1 MSVDAVQTGL
11 AKQVTPR
18 LPMVL
23 RLALRE
29 LRGGLSGFYVFVACV
44 ALGVAV
50 ITAVG
55 ALGDGLRLGLDRQG
69 ELLLGGDVRLSRSH
83 RKADAEERAWMAR
96 RGRVAEM
103 ATMRAIARRVDGQE
117 QALVEIKAVDQSYP
131 LIGQVTLKDGVQLA
145 TAIRGGQKPGG
156 AAVDPILLE
165 RLKLSVGDFISV
177 GSAKVAIR
185 GIVVDEPDRL
195 TNRLT
200 FGPRIF
206 ISQETLAA
214 TGLAKPGSLVRWRYS
229 LSFGKTPGEDVSE
242 AEFKAFR
249 AALKTDLAQSGF
261 MIRDRRN
268 PAPRV
273 ARTLERL
280 RQFLTLIGLTALLVG
295 GVGVANAV
303 ATFIDR
309 RRKVIASFK
318 SLGAPGSTIF
328 AIYLIEVLLLAGL
341 GILIGLLIGAV
352 VPMAVTTTLGEALP
366 LKMEFAVS
374 LRSLA
379 TASAYGF
386 LVAFVFVL
394 WPLGRAEL
402 VRAGVLFRE
411 QVAPE
416 RILPRWWVI
425 GLTCLSIVTLAA
437 FAILTS
443 DARDIA
449 SYFVLGLGALL
460 AVFLGLGIAVTWLAR
475 KLPRP
480 KSPELALAIGNIGAP
495 GGLTRAVVL
504 SLGSGLTLLVAV
516 ALADA
521 SLVAELTGRLPAT
534 SPSYF
539 VLDIPRD
546 ERKTFADVV
555 KRSSPKAQLAE
566 APMLRG
572 RIVTLN
578 GRPTEQIKAP
588 PNAQWVLNGDRG
600 LSYAT
605 DVPEG
610 SKVVEGKWWPKDYD
624 GEPLVSFEVEIA
636 RGLGLSIGDTV
647 TVNVLGRNL
656 AVRIANLREVKWES
670 LAINFVMVF
679 SPNALKAAPH
689 NLLATLT
696 LPASATLAEEAA
708 LAQAISRALPTVTTI
723 RVRDAINAFNAIFAR
738 VMVAVRVAGGVTLLA
753 GALVLAGALATAQRR
768 RVQLAAILKA
778 IGATRRKILSAHL
791 LEYLLLGSATAL
803 IAVGLGTLAAWITLT
818 AVMDVQFLFSV
829 RAVLEALGLSLGL
842 VLIFG
847 GYGTWRT
854 LQAPVVPYLRSE

>member
-1 MSVDAVQTGL
+1 MSVEVAQAVAPARSGFQM
-11 AKQVTPR
+11 
-18 LPMVL
+18 PMIL
-23 RLALRE
+23 RLALRD

-83 RKADAEERAWMAR
+83 RKADQTERAWMAQR
-96 RGRVAEM
+96 ARVAEM
-103 ATMRAIARRVDGQE
+103 ATMRAIARRSDGKE
-117 QALVEIKAVDQSYP
+117 QLLVEIKAVDGAYP
-131 LIGQVTLKDGVQLA
+131 LVGQVTLKGDVGLT
-145 TAIRGGQKPGG
+145 TAIRESAQPG

-165 RLKLSVGDFISV
+165 RLKLAVGDSLSLGNATIP
-177 GSAKVAIR
+177 IR
-185 GIVVDEPDRL
+185 AVIKEEPDRL
-195 TNRLT
+195 SNRLT
-200 FGPRIF
+200 FGPRVL
-206 ISQETLAA
+206 ISQATLAT

-229 LSFGKTPGEDVSE
+229 LSFKGKSDDAIAV
-242 AEFKAFR
+242 ADFKAFR
-249 AALKTDLAQSGF
+249 ARLKADLAQSGF
-261 MIRDRRN
+261 MIKDRRN

-309 RRKVIASFK
+309 RRKVIAVFK
-318 SLGAPGSTIF
+318 SVGARGSTIF
-328 AIYLIEVLLLAGL
+328 GIYLIEVMLIAGS
-341 GILIGLLIGAV
+341 GVLIGLAVGALLPLLLNDV
-352 VPMAVTTTLGEALP
+352 LGELLP

-374 LRSLA
+374 ARSLA
-379 TASAYGF
+379 TAASYGF
-386 LVAFVFVL
+386 LVAFVFIL

-402 VRAGVLFRE
+402 VRPGVLFRE

-416 RILPRWWVI
+416 RVWPRWWVMA
-425 GLTCLSIVTLAA
+425 LSALSVAALAG
-437 FAILTS
+437 FAIFTS
-443 DARDIA
+443 DSRAIA
-449 SYFVLGLGALL
+449 VYFVVGLSLL
-460 AVFLGLGIAVTWLAR
+460 FAVFLGLGTAVTWLAR
-475 KLPRP
+475 KLPRS
-480 KSPELALAIGNIGAP
+480 KRPELALAISNIGAP

-521 SLVAELTGRLPAT
+521 SLVAELTGRLPTT

-539 VLDIPRD
+539 VLDIPLN
-546 ERKTFADVV
+546 ERAAFAKVV
-555 KRSSPKAQLAE
+555 QRTAPEARIIE

-572 RIVTLN
+572 RLVTLK
-578 GRPTEQIKAP
+578 GRPTDEIKAP
-588 PNAQWVLNGDRG
+588 PSAQWVLNGDRG

-605 DVPEG
+605 EVPEG
-610 SKVVEGKWWPKDYD
+610 SKVVAGTWWPADYD

-636 RGLGLSIGDTV
+636 RDLGLAIGDRV

-656 AVRIANLREVKWES
+656 TAKIANLREVKWES
-670 LAINFVMVF
+670 LALNFVMVF
-679 SPNALKAAPH
+679 SPNALSAAPH
-689 NLLATLT
+689 SLLATLT
-696 LPASATLAEEAA
+696 LPGDATLAREAA
-708 LAQAISRALPTVTTI
+708 LAQAITKAFPTVTTI

-738 VMVAVRVAGGVTLLA
+738 VMMAVRVAGGVTLLA

-768 RVQLAAILKA
+768 RLQLAAVLKA
-778 IGATRRKILSAHL
+778 LGATRRKILSSHL
-791 LEYLLLGSATAL
+791 IEYLLLGSVTAL
-803 IAVGLGTLAAWITLT
+803 IAVALGTLAAWVTLT
-818 AVMDVQFLFSV
+818 EVMDVEFIFSL
-829 RAVLEALGLSLGL
+829 RAVVEALVLSLGL

-854 LQAPVVPYLRSE
+854 LQAPAVPYLRSE